1 MSASG
6 SESYQEDQAHA
17 AALVRALLEQGAPP
31 RVRARRWGRW
41 ARPIAW
47 INWPRQI
54 GWLLGRDLARAVQA
68 YAACA
73 AGEVDAATEQR
84 LAAYVALKLQE
95 LLSDPALCA
104 AQADLALALADA
116 RGPVGERAVA
126 AVIAALHRRR
136 VGDYTLASR
145 ILARLVRADKQVLP
159 HILHL
164 TRHQDSCLRYVAAAT
179 LGAAGVLTT
188 PVLEAIL
195 TILHD
200 DRQTN
205 KSSDQAFIEG
215 RYREPNPQGTAIRS
229 LADLY
234 LEPVV
239 ADPSSSHL
247 RARLVAALVEALSKP
262 SLHDEAGQV
271 LERIARADPS
281 MLLWVQQV
289 HPPLATA
296 GEALAIVVRAVQA
309 AATAAW
315 LTGMP
320 PERARMQMLL
330 IETVAHIREWWLGL
344 PEAGRIVTTAARAAL
359 VLRDPAPSVRQR
371 ALARL
376 VALVSE
382 AAATTVARLATRA
395 ALAAIVLALDDP
407 DPQIAQAAHA
417 ATAQLARPDRLRMAW
432 AAFTLPEVFV
442 VDGDAP
448 PLRRL
453 GLADPATLAAV
464 RDRIVQG
471 QMATSDHV
479 RAARTLAT
487 LDPDAADL
495 VGLALERMAHMAP
508 VEPRYTSDW
517 NLYCDL
523 YDLVKTFYTH
533 SAAARDVL
541 LTIFRD
547 APPPLSTVAGEVLR
561 TLPLAQSEAHV
572 VDALVVALERQQSD
586 AERILGLLVQAEYR
600 QAMQQLLEAQHHPA
614 PAVREQAQQT
624 LAAIW
629 RGATLDP
636 AQDAELLAQAP
647 ALRALNP
654 DTRLHG
660 RYRDVVALARAHIN
674 PANCDSLVPE
684 RMHDMVDLLGQIG
697 AGDAQVVE
705 LLLTL
710 LAAPGPKCHAHAVQA
725 LQRLLPDRPVV
736 VQGPQ
741 QHPPV
746 SVDSIDM
753 LVRRWLTSSTWHA
766 LTLHAQAQLE
776 NALQRALRPRPTGED
791 VWTREATNRTIAGA
805 LCLAACLFPAAPWV
819 RRQLQAAVWS
829 RDWEVRTAAVEQ
841 VKLLVVDER
850 TWSWAARLLLSASY
864 DRVDEVRQTAVAEL
878 TELLAAGRPA
888 PARPDQPTRL

>member
-1 MSASG
+1 MSASE
-6 SESYQEDQAHA
+6 SEHHQADRPHPS
-17 AALVRALLEQGAPP
+17 ALVRALLEQGAPP

-54 GWLLGRDLARAVQA
+54 GWLLGRELARAVQA

-73 AGEVDAATEQR
+73 AGDVDAATEQR

-95 LLSDPALCA
+95 ILSDPALCA

-116 RGPVGERAVA
+116 RGLVGERAVA
-126 AVIAALHRRR
+126 AVIAALRRRR
-136 VGDYTLASR
+136 VCDHGLASR
-145 ILARLVRADKQVLP
+145 VLARAVRADGRVLP
-159 HILHL
+159 RILHL
-164 TRHQDSCLRYVAAAT
+164 ARQTDPLARYVAATA
-179 LGAAGVLTT
+179 LGTAGVLTP
-188 PVLEAIL
+188 PVVDALLAMLRDERWAGQSL
-195 TILHD
+195 
-200 DRQTN
+200 
-205 KSSDQAFIEG
+205 
-215 RYREPNPQGTAIRS
+215 NPQLAAVRS

-234 LEPVV
+234 LASIA
-239 ADPSSSHL
+239 ADPSLSHL
-247 RARLVAALVEALSKP
+247 RAHLVEGLVEALP
-262 SLHDEAGQV
+262 SGAVRGEASRA
-271 LERIARADPS
+271 LERVARADACV
-281 MLLWVQQV
+281 LLWVQRV
-289 HPPLATA
+289 HTPQAAA
-296 GEALAIVVRAVQA
+296 GEALAIVVCAVQA
-309 AATAAW
+309 ATTAAW
-315 LTGMP
+315 LAGMP
-320 PERARMQMLL
+320 PQRARAQMLL
-330 IETVAHIREWWLGL
+330 IETAACIRRWWIGL
-344 PEAGRIVTTAARAAL
+344 PAADVIATTVARAAL
-359 VLRDPAPSVRQR
+359 ALRDPAPSVRQR
-371 ALARL
+371 ALTRLAAL
-376 VALVSE
+376 VAE
-382 AAATTVARLATRA
+382 AAATYLYREATQA
-395 ALAAIVLALDDP
+395 ALAALVLALDDP
-407 DPQIAQAAHA
+407 DPQVCQAASTTA
-417 ATAQLARPDRLRMAW
+417 AQLIHLDRPGVAW
-432 AAFTLPEVFV
+432 AAFTLPEVFAA
-442 VDGDAP
+442 DGEALA
-448 PLRRL
+448 LRRL

-464 RDRIVQG
+464 RDRSVQG

-523 YDLVKTFYTH
+523 YDLMKTFCTH

-561 TLPLAQSEAHV
+561 TLPLAQSKAHV
-572 VDALVVALERQQSD
+572 VDTLVVALERQKWE

-600 QAMQQLLEAQHHPA
+600 QAMQQLLEAQHHPV
-614 PAVREQAQQT
+614 PTVRKQAQQT

-710 LAAPGPKCHAHAVQA
+710 LAAPGPKCHAHAVDA
-725 LQRLLPDRPVV
+725 LQRLLPERPAVV
-736 VQGPQ
+736 RGPQ
-741 QHPPV
+741 HHPP
-746 SVDSIDM
+746 DSADNVDM
-753 LVRRWLTSSTWHA
+753 LVRRWLTNSTWHA
-766 LTLHAQAQLE
+766 LTLHVQAQLE

-791 VWTREATNRTIAGA
+791 GWRREATNRTIAGA
-805 LCLAACLFPAAPWV
+805 LCLATCLFPEAPWV

-829 RDWEVRTAAVEQ
+829 RDWEMRTAAVEQ

-864 DRVDEVRQTAVAEL
+864 DRVDQVRQTAVAEL

>member
-1 MSASG
+1 MLTPPVL
-6 SESYQEDQAHA
+6 D
-17 AALVRALLEQGAPP
+17 ALLAILHNDL
-31 RVRARRWGRW
+31 RT
-41 ARPIAW
+41 
-47 INWPRQI
+47 NDTSDY
-54 GWLLGRDLARAVQA
+54 WLI
-68 YAACA
+68 
-73 AGEVDAATEQR
+73 E
-84 LAAYVALKLQE
+84 
-95 LLSDPALCA
+95 
-104 AQADLALALADA
+104 
-116 RGPVGERAVA
+116 
-126 AVIAALHRRR
+126 
-136 VGDYTLASR
+136 GDYR
-145 ILARLVRADKQVLP
+145 R
-159 HILHL
+159 
-164 TRHQDSCLRYVAAAT
+164 
-179 LGAAGVLTT
+179 
-188 PVLEAIL
+188 
-195 TILHD
+195 
-200 DRQTN
+200 
-205 KSSDQAFIEG
+205 
-215 RYREPNPQGTAIRS
+215 PNPQCAAIRS

-262 SLHDEAGQV
+262 SLHDEAGQA

-281 MLLWVQQV
+281 VLLWVQRV
-289 HPPLATA
+289 HPPPATA

-320 PERARMQMLL
+320 PERARMQTLL
-330 IETVAHIREWWLGL
+330 IEVAD
-344 PEAGRIVTTAARAAL
+344 RIWHWSPPMANATARMLVRAILA
-359 VLRDPAPSVRQR
+359 LRDPTPSVRQR

-376 VALVSE
+376 VALVGE
-382 AAATTVARLATRA
+382 AASAIVAWLATQA
-395 ALAAIVLALDDP
+395 ALAAIVLTLDDP
-407 DPQIAQAAHA
+407 DPQMAQAAHA
-417 ATAQLARPDRLRMAW
+417 ATAQLAGPDRLRIAW

-442 VDGDAP
+442 ADGDAP
-448 PLRRL
+448 ALRRL

-464 RDRIVQG
+464 RSKIEQDR
-471 QMATSDHV
+471 MATLDQICS
-479 RAARTLAT
+479 ARTLAV

-495 VGLALERMAHMAP
+495 VGLALERMADMVP

-517 NLYCDL
+517 ELYHDL
-523 YDLVKTFYTH
+523 YDLVKTFCTH

-541 LTIFRD
+541 LTTFRD
-547 APPPLSTVAGEVLR
+547 APSPLCTVAGEVLR
-561 TLPLAQSEAHV
+561 TLPLAQSKAHV
-572 VDALVVALERQQSD
+572 VDALVVALERQKWD

-614 PAVREQAQQT
+614 PTVRKQAQQT

-629 RGATLDP
+629 WGATLDP

-654 DTRLHG
+654 HTRLHG

-705 LLLTL
+705 LLLML

-725 LQRLLPDRPVV
+725 LQRLLPERPAVAR
-736 VQGPQ
+736 GPQ
-741 QHPPV
+741 HHPPASADNV
-746 SVDSIDM
+746 DM
-753 LVRRWLTSSTWHA
+753 LVRRWLTNSTWHA
-766 LTLHAQAQLE
+766 LTLHVRAQLE
-776 NALQRALRPRPTGED
+776 HALRRALRPRPTGED

-805 LCLAACLFPAAPWV
+805 LCLAACLFPEAPWV

-864 DRVDEVRQTAVAEL
+864 DRVNEVRQTAVAEL
-878 TELLAAGRPA
+878 TELLAAGRPV
-888 PARPDQPTRL
+888 PDRPDQPTRL